1 MITRIILFP
10 FNLDHDHKHEH
21 EHEYGQVVCAAAM
34 NKARG
39 TAKIPKTLTVI
50 PRQGPA
56 VWLSLIRAM

>member
-56 VWLSLIRAM
+56 V